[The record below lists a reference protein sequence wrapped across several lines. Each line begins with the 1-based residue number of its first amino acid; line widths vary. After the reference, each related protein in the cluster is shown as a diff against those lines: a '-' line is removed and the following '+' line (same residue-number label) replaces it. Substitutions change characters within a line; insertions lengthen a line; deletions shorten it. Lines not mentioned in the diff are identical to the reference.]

1 MSYTA
6 IENNSITVHL
16 PDAANQ
22 TGWSLPGDG
31 TAVHTTCNAGYISL
45 LNFPVKAGHAYTIT
59 YTILAIS
66 SGYVQAF
73 AGGTGGSQYT
83 TPNVIV
89 ETITAASDGT
99 IQLFSNANCTI
110 QLFNIK
116 DLSLA
121 DGVTIVYSAINKKWS
136 DVRTMYPDFGFSLYE
151 FCILAYQGAIYAQ
164 QNGSQSRNNF
174 FGQQYQSSIKIAD
187 AKASMELK
195 SYNSIALQS
204 NQLLVTT
211 ANGITTSLGQ
221 VSSLIDQDF
230 LKSVLSDGVSNI
242 NVYSQVG
249 IFSAS
254 FLRNQNI
261 DIINGDQLAGNY
273 IIIELITINGNT
285 PLQLFSIAV
294 NATQKRTG
302 VK

>member
-1 MSYTA
+1 MYTA
-6 IENNSITVHL
+6 IENNPITVHL
-16 PDAANQ
+16 PDAANS
-22 TGWSLPGDG
+22 TGWSIPGDG

-45 LNFPVKAGHAYTIT
+45 LNFPVKAGRAYTIT

-89 ETITAASDGT
+89 ETIIAASDGT

-174 FGQQYQSSIKIAD
+174 FGQQYQSSIKFVD
-187 AKASMELK
+187 AKNPQIVNGFE
-195 SYNSIALQS
+195 ALNYQA
-204 NQLLVTT
+204 NMLLVTT
-211 ANGITTSLGQ
+211 RDGITTSLGQ
-221 VSSLIDQDF
+221 VSTLIDTDF
-230 LKSVLSDGVSNI
+230 SKSVLTDGNLSVIIYDNEG
-242 NVYSQVG
+242 VY
-249 IFSAS
+249 SAS
-254 FLRNQNI
+254 FLQDENE
-261 DIINGDQLAGNY
+261 DIVDGSPLRGNY
-273 IIIELITINGNT
+273 IIIELITVDGSA
-285 PLQLFSIAV
+285 PLKLFSVAV
-294 NATQKRTG
+294 RTTRIPIG
-302 VK
+302 SR